1 MLARLY
7 TRRDLIVG
15 VSIYGTGDAAAAML
29 AGQFSV
35 VRAVGMALIGAL
47 IYGAEIPHY
56 FRWVDGVTRRVA
68 PVRAAVLRTGLA
80 LLYFNPLWIA
90 RHLLFIALFSGQPV
104 DALLVVL
111 AAKSF
116 TAALPLTIGANMV
129 IQNVISLPRRF
140 PASALFSCFMAAFY
154 PLLADWLGPRAQT
167 GAPPWS
173 ETAEVP

>member
-15 VSIYGTGDAAAAML
+15 LSIYGAGDAVAAML

-47 IYGAEIPHY
+47 VYGAEIPHY
-56 FRWVDGVTRRVA
+56 FRWVDGVTRHVATVRV
-68 PVRAAVLRTGLA
+68 AVLRTALA
-80 LLYFNPLWIA
+80 LLYFNPLWVA
-90 RHLLFIALFSGQPV
+90 RHLLFIALFSGKPV
-104 DALLVVL
+104 DGFLVVL

-116 TAALPLTIGANMV
+116 ITALPLTIGANLV

-140 PASALFSCFMAAFY
+140 LASALFSCLMAAFY
-154 PLLADWLGPRAQT
+154 PLLAGWLGSRGQT
-167 GAPPWS
+167 GAAPWS